1 MDTVLRHPIALL
13 FILII
18 FVVSN
23 LLGRG
28 KG

>member
-1 MDTVLRHPIALL
+1 MDAILRHPIALL

-23 LLGRG
+23 LLGKGRG
-28 KG
+28 